1 MPSGERSQ
9 TWYPS
14 VVALLGT
21 SWGSNMNWDAIISL
35 RDALQGELEHYRKQ
49 RGIVPAVL
57 RCRQCGELGP
67 GAPPQ
72 ISVRAML
79 IAVRRFGI
87 APEHDVRRMERDW
100 AHYRAERG
108 LDLYGH
114 EQGRNA
120 IARRAV
126 QLGR

>member
-9 TWYPS
+9 TWYPP
-14 VVALLGT
+14 VVELLRT
-21 SWGSNMNWDAIISL
+21 SWGSNMSWDLIISL
-35 RDALQGELEHYRKQ
+35 RDALQAELEHYRKQ

-57 RCRQCGELGP
+57 RCRHCGELAP
-67 GAPPQ
+67 GAPPK

-87 APEHDVRRMERDW
+87 APEDDARQMERDW
-100 AHYRAERG
+100 AHCRAERG
-108 LDLYGH
+108 LDLYGR

-120 IARRAV
+120 MARRAV
-126 QLGR
+126 